1 MAFRSG
7 EISPTFAAG
16 EALGHTGKSSNGSR
30 GILLAAVCSLAV
42 NTLEILSNI
51 IQLEIECVRTASK
64 HQQPDGM
71 NSSTTAPGRSQNC
84 AAPTALP

>member
-42 NTLEILSNI
+42 NIGTG
-51 IQLEIECVRTASK
+51 AG
-64 HQQPDGM
+64 HG
-71 NSSTTAPGRSQNC
+71 
-84 AAPTALP
+84 